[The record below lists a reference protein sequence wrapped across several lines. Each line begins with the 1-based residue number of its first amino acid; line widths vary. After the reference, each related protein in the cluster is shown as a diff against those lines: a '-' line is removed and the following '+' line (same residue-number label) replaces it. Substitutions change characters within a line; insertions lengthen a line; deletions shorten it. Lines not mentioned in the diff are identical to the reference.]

1 MTTLPEAER
10 LRPLWVFGYGSLIWN
25 PGFPIAER
33 RIATAHGYRRAFCM
47 LSIHHRGTVEDP
59 GLVLALDHDAH
70 ALHPPCA
77 GVAFRVAP
85 GAEAET
91 LAELRDRELISS
103 AYREEIATLTL
114 QDDTTLRALAY
125 VIDRDHLQ
133 YVTLPLEEQARMI
146 ARAHGGRGPN
156 TEYLFNTADH
166 LVQLGIGDAE
176 LEWLAA
182 RVRALA

>member
-1 MTTLPEAER
+1 
-10 LRPLWVFGYGSLIWN
+10 
-25 PGFPIAER
+25 
-33 RIATAHGYRRAFCM
+33 
-47 LSIHHRGTVEDP
+47 
-59 GLVLALDHDAH
+59 
-70 ALHPPCA
+70 
-77 GVAFRVAP
+77 
-85 GAEAET
+85 
-91 LAELRDRELISS
+91 
-103 AYREEIATLTL
+103 
-114 QDDTTLRALAY
+114 